1 MTVGVLALG
10 NWGTAL
16 ANHLAAKGFDVLGW
30 AVEREIVDCV
40 NSEHRNPRYQSAVML
55 SSRLRATQNLQETLD
70 RPNVV
75 MAFPSSALKE
85 MVPKLKLKPG
95 TLLISAIKGFADESL
110 LTPLQFA
117 EKNLPQATD
126 LSVLSGPSFAK
137 DIVVQ
142 NPSGVVAASRDEG
155 VARKTAELFSSD
167 RMRVYVSTDPLG
179 VELGG
184 ILKNVIALAAGVSDG
199 LNLGDSAKAGLI
211 TRGLAEMMRLGKAM
225 GAEEQ
230 TFVGL
235 AGLGDLAMTATCDA
249 SRNRTVGLR
258 LGRGEQLA
266 HIIEHLGSVAEGVRT
281 APLVVKLA
289 ERHHV
294 EMPITFA
301 MQRILEGKSS
311 PKDVI
316 RELVTRPVKREF
328 A

>member
-1 MTVGVLALG
+1 MSVAVLALG

-16 ANHLAAKGFDVLGW
+16 ANHLAVKGMDVLGW
-30 AVEREIVDCV
+30 SLDREIVERV
-40 NSEHRNPRYQSAVML
+40 NSAHRNPHYQSQVQL
-55 SSRLRATQNLQETLD
+55 SPKFKATENLAEALE
-70 RPNVV
+70 RPIVV
-75 MAFPSSALKE
+75 LAFPSSALE
-85 MVPKLKLKPG
+85 ELVPKLRVHHA
-95 TLLISAIKGFADESL
+95 TLMVSAIKGFADESL

-117 EKNLPQATD
+117 AKNLPQKSD

-142 NPSGVVAASRDEG
+142 NPSGVVAAAKDES
-155 VARKTAELFSSD
+155 VARRTAEIFSSD
-167 RMRVYVSTDPLG
+167 RMRVYVSTDTLG

-211 TRGLAEMMRLGKAM
+211 TRGLVEMMRLAKAM

-230 TFVGL
+230 TLVGL

-258 LGRGEQLA
+258 LGKGEQLE
-266 HIIEHLGSVAEGVRT
+266 HIISHLGSVAEGVRT
-281 APLVVKLA
+281 TPLVVKLA
-289 ERHHV
+289 ERYKV

-301 MQRILEGKSS
+301 MQRVLEKKSS

-316 RELVTRPVKREF
+316 RELVSRPVKREF
-328 A
+328 D